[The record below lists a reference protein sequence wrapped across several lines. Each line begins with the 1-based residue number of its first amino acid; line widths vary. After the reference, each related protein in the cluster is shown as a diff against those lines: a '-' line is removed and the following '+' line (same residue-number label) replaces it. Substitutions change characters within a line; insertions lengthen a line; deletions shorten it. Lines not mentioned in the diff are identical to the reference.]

1 MNNNEYRDHY
11 CGEVT
16 EQDVEK
22 EIRIAGWIENIRDHG
37 GVIFVDESFVEST
50 ALMRAPD
57 GTIVT
62 AYELHDC
69 EAVS

>member
-1 MNNNEYRDHY
+1 MNARPELWKTAH
-11 CGEVT
+11 
-16 EQDVEK
+16 K
-22 EIRIAGWIENIRDHG
+22 IENLICRTGIHAG
-37 GVIFVDESFVEST
+37 GVIFVDEPFIEST